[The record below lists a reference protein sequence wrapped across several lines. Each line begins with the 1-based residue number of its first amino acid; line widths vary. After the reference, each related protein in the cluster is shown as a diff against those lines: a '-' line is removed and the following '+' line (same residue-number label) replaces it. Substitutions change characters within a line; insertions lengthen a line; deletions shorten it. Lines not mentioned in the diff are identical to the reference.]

1 MMLGLNETVM
11 LYEGKGCP
19 RCNFTGY
26 LGRKAIHEILLVDE
40 GMQELISARETSHR
54 ISAYAQEH
62 GMVTLKQD
70 MLRNVLAGEST
81 VQEYVKA
88 VYTI

>member
-1 MMLGLNETVM
+1 
-11 LYEGKGCP
+11 
-19 RCNFTGY
+19 
-26 LGRKAIHEILLVDE
+26 
-40 GMQELISARETSHR
+40 MQELISARETSHR